1 VKILGGE
8 CPPGSEVSVDHAGKS
23 FTFTVKQGA
32 ARLEAQPA

>member
-1 VKILGGE
+1 
-8 CPPGSEVSVDHAGKS
+8 VDHAGKS